1 MKKILLILLVTF
13 TLSSCYTTFY
23 PPEYMDMGNAESVPD
38 STRQIIIN
46 NYYETTEYYQVP
58 HYRRYSLL
66 WGDYYWDPFY
76 YDYGYY
82 NWRPYYY
89 YGSYYYYNPHNHYWY
104 YYDRYNNW
112 NSGNW
117 SGGGNSGGNSGGNAD
132 KGRIHKPGYNVL
144 MNSPSGVAPF
154 VSVGSD
160 DNHITKPV
168 GKVGVNVNSG
178 ITNNNKY
185 TPNIQSVG
193 KKPINGSSSS
203 SNTVKNIKKTGSSY
217 KPSST
222 SNSNKKSSSSS
233 SYSKQ
238 KQSSNN
244 NSSSSS
250 SKSKSS
256 STNSTSSKNSSSES
270 SSSTNKKSK

>member
-1 MKKILLILLVTF
+1 MKKILLILLVAF

-38 STRQIIIN
+38 STRQVIIN

-58 HYRRYSLL
+58 YYRRYSLL
-66 WGDYYWDPFY
+66 WDDYYWDPFY

-82 NWRPYYY
+82 HWRPYYW
-89 YGSYYYYNPHNHYWY
+89 YGNYYYYNPHNHYWY
-104 YYDRYNNW
+104 YYDRYHNW
-112 NSGNW
+112 DSGNW
-117 SGGGNSGGNSGGNAD
+117 SGDGNSGGNAD
-132 KGRIHKPGYNVL
+132 KGRIHKPGYKVL
-144 MNSPSGVAPF
+144 MNSPTGVAPF

-160 DNHITKPV
+160 NNHITKPV

-178 ITNNNKY
+178 ITNGNNY
-185 TPNIQSVG
+185 TPKIQSVG

-203 SNTVKNIKKTGSSY
+203 SSTVKSIKKTGSSY

-222 SNSNKKSSSSS
+222 SNNNKKSSSSS
-233 SYSKQ
+233 SYSTQ
-238 KQSSNN
+238 KRNSSSS
-244 NSSSSS
+244 SSSSS

-256 STNSTSSKNSSSES
+256 STSSSTSKNSSSES
-270 SSSTNKKSK
+270 STSKKSK

>member
-1 MKKILLILLVTF
+1 MKKILLILLAAF

-38 STRQIIIN
+38 STRQVIIN

-66 WGDYYWDPFY
+66 WDDYYWDPFY

-82 NWRPYYY
+82 NWRPYYF

-104 YYDRYNNW
+104 YYDRHGRYDRHDRW
-112 NSGNW
+112 DSGNW
-117 SGGGNSGGNSGGNAD
+117 SGGRNSGGNAD

-178 ITNNNKY
+178 VSNNNTYQPK
-185 TPNIQSVG
+185 IQSVG
-193 KKPINGSSSS
+193 KKSINGNTSSPTS
-203 SNTVKNIKKTGSSY
+203 IKKTGSSY

-238 KQSSNN
+238 KQ

-250 SKSKSS
+250 SSSGKSKSS
-256 STNSTSSKNSSSES
+256 STSSTSSKNSSNET
-270 SSSTNKKSK
+270 SSTSSKKSK